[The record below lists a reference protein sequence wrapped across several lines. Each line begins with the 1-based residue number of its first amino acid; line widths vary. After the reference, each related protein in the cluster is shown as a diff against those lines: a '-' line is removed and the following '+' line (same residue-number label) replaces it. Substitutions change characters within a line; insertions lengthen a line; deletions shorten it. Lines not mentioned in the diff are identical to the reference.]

1 MAGQPKTKR
10 MLAELNALI
19 DADGLAHRCEDGEE
33 YILRLIEGG
42 ASGVKISK
50 HYGYSRQM
58 FDVWVD
64 SVEGRREKV
73 KAARKAAAESHADE
87 GAKILEELALK
98 NELQSAEVSLAQS
111 RAKYKQW
118 QAEKADPQQFG
129 QPQQQTQVNVSFGD
143 LHMSALLSHGLVK
156 ATQEGPILP
165 AEIIEDDAIA
175 ALTS

>member
-1 MAGQPKTKR
+1 

-19 DADGLAHRCEDGEE
+19 EADGLAHGCEDGEE
-33 YILRLIEGG
+33 YILRLMEGG

-58 FDVWVD
+58 LDVWID
-64 SVEGRREKV
+64 SVDGRRDKV

-98 NELQSAEVSLAQS
+98 KDLQSAEVTLAVS
-111 RAKYKQW
+111 RSKYKQW

-129 QPQQQTQVNVSFGD
+129 QSQAQTQVNINLAD
-143 LHMSALLSHGLVK
+143 LHFSALLQSGSLK
-156 ATQEGPILP
+156 ATDVPALP